1 MMNFTLIGALLCSF
15 SWIPTSVCQFYTMLV
30 QPGEEAILRCAN
42 LSIFPTFLHWFK
54 LTEKPNAS
62 IILSMSLQRN
72 NLSSNKLQRD
82 RFTMTTNTT
91 DLFLN
96 IRTVDFSDA
105 GLYFCGPNTE
115 GNPGIFSATYLQVE
129 GDVCDEVTNVPTV
142 ILGAITFF
150 LVILIILMAAK
161 IGTYL
166 RAQLYPPNQSQTENL
181 NSDNLTYAAPCF
193 HPKAQSNRRPVAE
206 RELEK
211 TVVYAATR

>member
-30 QPGEEAILRCAN
+30 QPGEEAIL
-42 LSIFPTFLHWFK
+42 
-54 LTEKPNAS
+54 
-62 IILSMSLQRN
+62 
-72 NLSSNKLQRD
+72 
-82 RFTMTTNTT
+82 
-91 DLFLN
+91 
-96 IRTVDFSDA
+96 RTVDFSDA

-166 RAQLYPPNQSQTENL
+166 RAQLYPPKQSQTENL